1 MHQSRQSRLNLVLS
15 KMPSQPRRSHLVR
28 RAPAPTSPL
37 PPLHLPGS
45 QLRRPNPNLI
55 RRATAPISPRTS
67 PRASPQC
74 GQSDEED
81 DDEGNHEDDQEEYLN
96 LAQKRK
102 QGANSLRDALEE
114 EVSRK
119 KRKRGIVK

>member
-1 MHQSRQSRLNLVLS
+1 MNSDSSLMIYLHHDRCDLVLN
-15 KMPSQPRRSHLVR
+15 MPSQLRCSHLVQ

-37 PPLHLPGS
+37 RPLHLPGS

-55 RRATAPISPRTS
+55 RQATALISPSTS
-67 PRASPQC
+67 PRASPQH

-81 DDEGNHEDDQEEYLN
+81 DDEGNHKDDQEEDLN

-102 QGANSLRDALEE
+102 QGANSL
-114 EVSRK
+114 
-119 KRKRGIVK
+119 